1 MFAFAW
7 ATAGLF
13 HQLSFTDWRWYSIK
27 GIILSFAV
35 LLVLSK
41 PSSWQRF
48 AVFLVIDWLSVAL
61 ASPIHP
67 NHIVFSW
74 IVNGTVLAA
83 LLMVGVK
90 NKGISDNDFAS
101 KWYSAFA
108 PWVRIE
114 LCMLYFFTVF
124 HKLNVSYFDLDW
136 SCAVTM
142 HVEINDRI
150 PLLPDADWAKYASV
164 YGTLIIET
172 AIPLLLIFRRT
183 RVGGVFLGML
193 FHGLLA
199 LHPHQGLFSFSAT
212 MAALFTVFL
221 PVTIAEALKPNDRFL
236 KVWRWVLF
244 VLGTLVVLWS
254 FRTLLPPS
262 LHLEDKL
269 AEHWRVGFAAYYLY
283 LATGL
288 TLFIR
293 SLQNKQHRLQFS
305 EGTWRSH
312 MMLIAFPLLL
322 FVNGVGPYIGLR
334 TQTSF
339 SMFSNLH
346 TENGMCNHLIV
357 PSGIQITNWQYDLVE
372 IIDSNDSGLISTRN
386 KGLLEVYLDLRRIRT
401 IAGPD
406 FWVTFRRDGKNET
419 FDMTKA
425 QTYNILP
432 ELGGLAKRYFYF
444 RPVERDPT
452 KVKCKH

>member
-1 MFAFAW
+1 MFAFTW

-48 AVFLVIDWLSVAL
+48 AIFLIIDWLSVAL

-83 LLMVGVK
+83 LLMVAVK
-90 NKGISDNDFAS
+90 NKGMSDPGFAS
-101 KWYSAFA
+101 TWYAAFA

-124 HKLNVSYFDLDW
+124 HKLNVAYFDLDW
-136 SCAVTM
+136 SCAVRM

-150 PLLPDADWAKYASV
+150 PLLPAADWAKYASV

-183 RVGGVFLGML
+183 RVTGVILGML

-212 MAALFTVFL
+212 MTALFTVFL
-221 PVTIAEALKPNDRFL
+221 PLSIVEALKPSDQFL
-236 KVWRWVLF
+236 KVWRWVLGALG
-244 VLGTLVVLWS
+244 VLLVIWI
-254 FRTLLPPS
+254 FRTLLPPG
-262 LHLEDKL
+262 LHLEDTL
-269 AEHWRVGFAAYYLY
+269 AQHWRAGFIGYYIY
-283 LATGL
+283 LTAGL
-288 TLFIR
+288 TLFAR
-293 SLQNKQHRLQFS
+293 SLRNKQHKIQTS
-305 EGTWRSH
+305 EGSWRTH
-312 MMLIAFPLLL
+312 PALLVFIVLL

-357 PSGIQITNWQYDLVE
+357 PAGIQVTNWQYDVVE
-372 IIDSNDSGLISTRN
+372 IIDSNDTGLITTRN
-386 KGLLEVYLDLRRIRT
+386 NGLLEVYLDLRRIRT
-401 IAGPD
+401 IAGSD
-406 FWVTFRRDGKNET
+406 FRVTFRRNGKIET
-419 FDMTKA
+419 FDMTKP
-425 QTYNILP
+425 QTYDVLP
-432 ELGGLAKRYFYF
+432 ALGALAKRYFYF

-452 KVKCKH
+452 KVRCKH